1 MSLQHSV
8 WEMNNVEGEYC
19 QVIVV
24 EIDKTNRSNSKR
36 TFDTVHVA
44 EPNDVFSFLLF
55 LDFELG
61 DSLLI

>member
-1 MSLQHSV
+1 
-8 WEMNNVEGEYC
+8 MNNVEGEYC